1 MITYYTI
8 KPKTRGRMLLL
19 AFTTYIEMWA
29 AVNILRSEY
38 LIMSLFTG
46 DMVRGCPPKDMFSQ
60 VCQ

>member
-1 MITYYTI
+1 
-8 KPKTRGRMLLL
+8 MLLL

-46 DMVRGCPPKDMFSQ
+46 DR
-60 VCQ
+60 